1 LHLALAN
8 AINIYK
14 DVLSR
19 NIIVMHFRTFV
30 RSEKE
35 SLKAII
41 ESTKKRENRDILS
54 LDKQAVK
61 GRGRANILNISKSV
75 VVKINVHEVF
85 TQN

>member
-8 AINIYK
+8 AINICK

-30 RSEKE
+30 KSEKE

-41 ESTKKRENRDILS
+41 KFIKRRENRDVLS
-54 LDKQAVK
+54 FNKQVIK
-61 GRGRANILNISKSV
+61 GYSRASILNISKSII
-75 VVKINVHEVF
+75 VKINIYEVLI
-85 TQN
+85 

>member
-1 LHLALAN
+1 
-8 AINIYK
+8 
-14 DVLSR
+14 
-19 NIIVMHFRTFV
+19 MHFRTFV

-75 VVKINVHEVF
+75 AVKINVHEVF